1 MSDNC
6 RGRIFRLLYPVFFK
20 CKLKKNKLK
29 RLFLNIV
36 LYVLCKHGPFC
47 FYPKSSTDHKRGNP
61 LKVGNNLWKE
71 VQPGKPSFS
80 VFLRNELNSSLAL
93 RHSSNCTA
101 PENDPETS
109 ALTTIRLPCL
119 HTNVGCDDITRAC
132 AQNETFGFNNKFDAQ
147 GSVFT

>member
-29 RLFLNIV
+29 RLFINIV

-93 RHSSNCTA
+93 RHSSKLHRSGERSGDERT
-101 PENDPETS
+101 NDYQ
-109 ALTTIRLPCL
+109 TTLPPHKCRL
-119 HTNVGCDDITRAC
+119 R
-132 AQNETFGFNNKFDAQ
+132 
-147 GSVFT
+147 